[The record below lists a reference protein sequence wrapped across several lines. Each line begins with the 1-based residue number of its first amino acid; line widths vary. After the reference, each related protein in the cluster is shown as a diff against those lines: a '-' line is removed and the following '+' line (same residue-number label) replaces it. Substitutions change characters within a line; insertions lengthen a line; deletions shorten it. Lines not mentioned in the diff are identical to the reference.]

1 MGFERCCL
9 NLGFCCL
16 AAAAA
21 WRDGKER
28 RLPDGLVKAL
38 AVLGLAAR
46 VWKVLEGSED
56 GLGVLGE
63 GALGALAGAGIFL
76 FLLLIWPGAFGGGDV
91 KFLAAGGIFLGPA
104 GTVVAFVFG
113 VLLAG
118 VFCVARCRAAAGT
131 AGRKSRLDL
140 FLRRGWGSPAGGE
153 RRCGGGMWGRTGRAS
168 RHSQN
173 PPLTGL
179 ICCLR
184 SRFCSLSGSV
194 GTVFEENLEM
204 VFLL

>member
-1 MGFERCCL
+1 MEFERYCL

-21 WRDGKER
+21 WTDGKER
-28 RLPDGLVKAL
+28 RLPDGLVKTL

-46 VWKVLEGSED
+46 VWKALGGSGGVLA
-56 GLGVLGE
+56 VLGE

-104 GTVVAFVFG
+104 GVVVAFVFS

-118 VFCVARCRAAAGT
+118 VFCVARCRGSRRRGRAEIPFGPFLAAGMGI
-131 AGRKSRLDL
+131 ACWWGEALW
-140 FLRRGWGSPAGGE
+140 GWY
-153 RRCGGGMWGRTGRAS
+153 
-168 RHSQN
+168 
-173 PPLTGL
+173 
-179 ICCLR
+179 
-184 SRFCSLSGSV
+184 V
-194 GTVFEENLEM
+194 G
-204 VFLL
+204 

>member
-1 MGFERCCL
+1 MEFERCCL

-21 WRDGKER
+21 WTDGKER
-28 RLPDGLVKAL
+28 KIPDGIVKAL

-46 VWKVLEGSED
+46 VWKVLEGSEE

-104 GTVVAFVFG
+104 GTAVAFVLS

-118 VFCVARCRAAAGT
+118 GSCVLRRRGGREEIPFGPFLAAGMGI
-131 AGRKSRLDL
+131 ACW
-140 FLRRGWGSPAGGE
+140 WGEALW
-153 RRCGGGMWGRTGRAS
+153 RWY
-168 RHSQN
+168 
-173 PPLTGL
+173 
-179 ICCLR
+179 
-184 SRFCSLSGSV
+184 V
-194 GTVFEENLEM
+194 G
-204 VFLL
+204 